1 MRVLL
6 VSPYGEKLIGGIAT
20 WTKYVVDYHREHGGD
35 IDLRLLNNA
44 NPEQVLSGTNLFKRL
59 QVGIKNYLPVC
70 REFKKLITREQ
81 FDVAHICSSASFGL
95 FRDWCLVRDARKKGI
110 RTCLHMHFGRI
121 PSILKSG
128 GWERFVLLRLF
139 RRVDC
144 IVVMDRASF
153 LSLKE
158 AGFNNVRFLPNPLS
172 SKVQQLVDNNRNAQR
187 EPRKIVFAGHVGV
200 EKGVFELVK
209 ACREISDVK
218 LELLGKIVEN
228 DVQERLRDLAGKDN
242 EGWLSIPGNK
252 TQEEVIRAMMT
263 CSVFVLPSHSEGF
276 PNVILESMACGCPIV
291 ATYVGAI
298 PEMLA
303 IDSEKPCG
311 ICVPVNDVTSLRSA
325 IVKILDD
332 TEQALEFGAN
342 ARTRVTEQY
351 SMPNVWSQMVG
362 IWKTAIN

>member
-6 VSPYGEKLIGGIAT
+6 VSPYGEKLVGGIAT

-44 NPEQVLSGTNLFKRL
+44 NPEQVLSGTNLFKRV
-59 QVGIKNYLPVC
+59 QVGIKNYLPIC
-70 REFKKLITREQ
+70 REFKKRITREQ

-95 FRDWCLVRDARKKGI
+95 FRDWCLVRDARKNGT
-110 RTCLHMHFGRI
+110 RTCLHLHFGRI
-121 PSILKSG
+121 PSILKSK
-128 GWERFVLLRLF
+128 GWERFVLLQVL
-139 RRVDC
+139 RRVDR

-153 LSLKE
+153 LALKE
-158 AGFNNVRFLPNPLS
+158 AGFNSVCFLPNPLS
-172 SKVQQLVDNNRNAQR
+172 SKVQQLVDDNRDAQR
-187 EPRKIVFAGHVGV
+187 ESRKIVFAGHVGV

-209 ACREISDVK
+209 ACHGISDVK
-218 LELLGKIVEN
+218 LELLGKIVEK
-228 DVQERLRDLAGKDN
+228 DAQDRLLDLAGKDSD
-242 EGWLSIPGNK
+242 GWLSIPGNK

-291 ATYVGAI
+291 ATPVGAI

-311 ICVPVNDVTSLRSA
+311 ICVPVNDVTSLQNA
-325 IVKILDD
+325 IVNMLDN
-332 TEQALEFGAN
+332 TEQALTFGEN
-342 ARTRVTEQY
+342 ARARVTEQY
-351 SMPNVWSQMVG
+351 SMPKVWLQMAD
-362 IWKTAIN
+362 IWKAAIN